1 VLALSNA
8 DSSVTPRQFYSY
20 AICHMA
26 ASFSETAPQALPD
39 WSHYILTVIQQNSC
53 HCWAWHQGPVTE
65 TGWAICS
72 MRDGP
77 VGQGS
82 YARASIHLHAAI
94 ILVEG
99 YIYI

>member
-1 VLALSNA
+1 
-8 DSSVTPRQFYSY
+8 
-20 AICHMA
+20 MA
-26 ASFSETAPQALPD
+26 ASFSETAPQTLPD
-39 WSHYILTVIQQNSC
+39 WSHYIPTVIQQNSC

-94 ILVEG
+94 ILVEC